1 MMHLLQRISN
11 PLLSIIAFNIVRGR
25 GQETNNDEICLTP
38 PPFNDPLAVADD
50 KPTIHVIMS
59 ITTGD
64 YFTQLIEGIKLQAER
79 IGETGVGI
87 KVSSADGD
95 DVKQAQ
101 LVLDAA
107 QDDRAVG
114 ILTVDG
120 HADNMCDAISNI
132 LKNTEIQVV
141 SFDFDGEPC
150 SSKHILTSQADMDI
164 STLVLDEAIQR
175 QGQNINVGY
184 VNDLN
189 YAPLSKRNSI
199 WEAYKEANNWTQLFF
214 VENAANFTSA
224 ETLQQAIGKSI
235 LTLKEEEDAVV
246 DFIYAPW
253 DYLSINTV
261 QAIGRTN
268 TIDKT
273 SVYGADINDQDI
285 FIMTNAMENSP
296 WKATAGGNP
305 RAIGASLIRMVAIAV
320 AANGVLADI
329 SDLLTE
335 YLIPWGDAL
344 QTDADFISE
353 TIEIVTDA
361 SVSLLSDIGSHIKIP
376 VVLVTQEF
384 LVENDVTNMNDL
396 VASNPELLLPNF
408 MQVCWIDPIVL
419 DDMTAAVEEYDDG
432 QGGGGDEQD
441 DMEEG
446 SPTPVPV
453 TGDRD
458 DDSTSSS
465 STSLVANASSLVMWL
480 AIVCGAYFSL
490 GFF

>member
-1 MMHLLQRISN
+1 
-11 PLLSIIAFNIVRGR
+11 
-25 GQETNNDEICLTP
+25 
-38 PPFNDPLAVADD
+38 
-50 KPTIHVIMS
+50 
-59 ITTGD
+59 
-64 YFTQLIEGIKLQAER
+64 
-79 IGETGVGI
+79 
-87 KVSSADGD
+87 
-95 DVKQAQ
+95 
-101 LVLDAA
+101 
-107 QDDRAVG
+107 
-114 ILTVDG
+114 
-120 HADNMCDAISNI
+120 
-132 LKNTEIQVV
+132 
-141 SFDFDGEPC
+141 
-150 SSKHILTSQADMDI
+150 
-164 STLVLDEAIQR
+164 
-175 QGQNINVGY
+175 
-184 VNDLN
+184 
-189 YAPLSKRNSI
+189 
-199 WEAYKEANNWTQLFF
+199 
-214 VENAANFTSA
+214 
-224 ETLQQAIGKSI
+224 
-235 LTLKEEEDAVV
+235 
-246 DFIYAPW
+246 
-253 DYLSINTV
+253 
-261 QAIGRTN
+261 
-268 TIDKT
+268 
-273 SVYGADINDQDI
+273 
-285 FIMTNAMENSP
+285 MTNAMENSP

-344 QTDADFISE
+344 QTDADFSE
-353 TIEIVTDA
+353 TIENVTDA

-446 SPTPVPV
+446 SPTSSVPV

-465 STSLVANASSLVMWL
+465 STSLVANVSSPVMWST
-480 AIVCGAYFSL
+480 IVCGAYFSL